1 MSCLCQ
7 LPDECIARNSELQ
20 DLSSCQL
27 CFFTL
32 PIALP
37 LALSTIGASNI
48 PRFCLNAPTAGGR
61 ALFYRLH
68 LAIDRIRK
76 L

>member
-20 DLSSCQL
+20 DLSSCPL

-32 PIALP
+32 YIY
-37 LALSTIGASNI
+37 IQKDNSNTVVSGRVLNKAKK
-48 PRFCLNAPTAGGR
+48 PRSVTQLQTV
-61 ALFYRLH
+61 
-68 LAIDRIRK
+68 
-76 L
+76 